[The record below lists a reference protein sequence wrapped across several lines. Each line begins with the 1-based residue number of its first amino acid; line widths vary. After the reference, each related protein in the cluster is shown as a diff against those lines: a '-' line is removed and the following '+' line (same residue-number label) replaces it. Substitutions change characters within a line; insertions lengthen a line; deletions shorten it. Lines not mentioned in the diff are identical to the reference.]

1 MNSKIVIGIV
11 VVTVIIGVS
20 ITFNI
25 FNNTQDSTNTFTI
38 TPFLIKVEGEGQ
50 PIFVR
55 GASTIFDVYVYSL
68 EKVPEKSTPD

>member
-1 MNSKIVIGIV
+1 M
-11 VVTVIIGVS
+11 TVIIGVS

-25 FNNTQDSTNTFTI
+25 FNNTQDSTNTCTI

-68 EKVPEKSTPD
+68 EKEPEKSCFLVWCW